1 METRC
6 LCCRELATFPASV
19 SVCWR
24 SGWRRW
30 RSRTGDLQN
39 FYSVPWQR
47 IGELL
52 PIRITENELI
62 VYGSDHCHERQAE
75 YHVL

>member
-1 METRC
+1 
-6 LCCRELATFPASV
+6 
-19 SVCWR
+19 
-24 SGWRRW
+24 
-30 RSRTGDLQN
+30 
-39 FYSVPWQR
+39 VPWQR